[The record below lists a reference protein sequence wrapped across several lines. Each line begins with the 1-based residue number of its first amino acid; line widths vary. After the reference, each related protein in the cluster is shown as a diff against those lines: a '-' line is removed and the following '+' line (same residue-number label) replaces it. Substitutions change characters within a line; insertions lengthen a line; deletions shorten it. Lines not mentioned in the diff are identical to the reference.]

1 MDLVHARRIRG
12 ALEVKWLVSI
22 LSVGSARQ
30 RDVDEAAEQIDRFS
44 SLGGSGADGWDVSMP
59 RYYHGAWPFYF
70 KAKGSY
76 SSRLQ
81 RRSSSV
87 APNPLPSDKV
97 S

>member
-1 MDLVHARRIRG
+1 MDLVYARCIRG

-44 SLGGSGADGWDVSMP
+44 DLGGLGADGWDVSMA
-59 RYYHGAWPFYF
+59 RDYHDAWTFYF
-70 KAKGSY
+70 KAKGGY
-76 SSRLQ
+76 SSWLQ

-87 APNPLPSDKV
+87 APNPLPFDKV